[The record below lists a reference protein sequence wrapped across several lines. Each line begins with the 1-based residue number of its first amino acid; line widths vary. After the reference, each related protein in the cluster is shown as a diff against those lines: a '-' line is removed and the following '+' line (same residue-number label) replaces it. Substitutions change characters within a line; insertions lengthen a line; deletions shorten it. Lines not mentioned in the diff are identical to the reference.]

1 MTREFMQ
8 KLLDSGEGFTI
19 EYKKNENKLSS
30 DVFETIS
37 SFSNRY
43 GGHVLLGS
51 GMRNLYK
58 YTKLYAHA
66 EPILT
71 EGDVFRIVIPFSSN
85 ALASSNEANVKL
97 IDANHEANS
106 EANIEA
112 NSQELYDR
120 ILEKAESNPHITQK
134 ELADDLGVSR
144 STVQR
149 AMDDLK
155 DQKRLERIDGTR
167 GYWKVNSF

>member
-1 MTREFMQ
+1 
-8 KLLDSGEGFTI
+8 
-19 EYKKNENKLSS
+19 
-30 DVFETIS
+30 
-37 SFSNRY
+37 
-43 GGHVLLGS
+43 
-51 GMRNLYK
+51 
-58 YTKLYAHA
+58 
-66 EPILT
+66 LT

-85 ALASSNEANVKL
+85 VLASSNEANVKL

-106 EANIEA
+106 DANEA
-112 NSQELYDR
+112 NSEANSRELYDR

-167 GYWKVNSF
+167 GYWKVNRK

>member
-1 MTREFMQ
+1 MQ
-8 KLLDSGEGFTI
+8 KKPTRHG
-19 EYKKNENKLSS
+19 
-30 DVFETIS
+30 
-37 SFSNRY
+37 
-43 GGHVLLGS
+43 
-51 GMRNLYK
+51 
-58 YTKLYAHA
+58 
-66 EPILT
+66 
-71 EGDVFRIVIPFSSN
+71 IPFSSN

-106 EANIEA
+106 DANEANIEA

>member
-1 MTREFMQ
+1 M
-8 KLLDSGEGFTI
+8 
-19 EYKKNENKLSS
+19 
-30 DVFETIS
+30 
-37 SFSNRY
+37 
-43 GGHVLLGS
+43 
-51 GMRNLYK
+51 
-58 YTKLYAHA
+58 
-66 EPILT
+66 
-71 EGDVFRIVIPFSSN
+71 
-85 ALASSNEANVKL
+85 KL

-106 EANIEA
+106 EAN
-112 NSQELYDR
+112 SRELYDR

-167 GYWKVNSF
+167 GYWKVNRK